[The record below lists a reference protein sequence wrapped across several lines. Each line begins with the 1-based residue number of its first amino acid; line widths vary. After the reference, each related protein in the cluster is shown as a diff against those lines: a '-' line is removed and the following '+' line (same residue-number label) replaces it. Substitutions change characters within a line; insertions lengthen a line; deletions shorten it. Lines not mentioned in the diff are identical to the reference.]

1 VELTPSV
8 NLRNTKIVIP
18 ILFILLLAS
27 IIISLATGE
36 IKGWNE
42 MVILHI
48 RLPRALLGLV
58 VGIALATAGSVYQ
71 GLLRNPL
78 ADPYIL
84 GTSSAGTF
92 GALVAAILNYHFNIT
107 VYVFSI
113 GAAFLSMLLVYRIAS
128 VQGRTPVQTLILA
141 GVISST
147 FFGALVL
154 LLFTLFRRESF
165 SILFFLL
172 GSLSGAGSNLL
183 IVISAVLVAIGFSIS
198 MYLARDLD
206 AMSSGEEDAIHLGIP
221 VERVKQL
228 LFFSSSLLVGASV
241 SLAGS
246 IGFVGLIIP
255 HVLRLIVGPAHRKL
269 IPASAIGGAFF
280 LILMDVLART
290 VFSPLE
296 VPVGVFTSLC
306 GAPFFIYLL
315 KRKQE
320 EMTF

>member
-1 VELTPSV
+1 LTQRM
-8 NLRNTKIVIP
+8 NLRKTSIT
-18 ILFILLLAS
+18 LTLLLILLAG
-27 IIISLATGE
+27 SLILSLLTGE

-58 VGIALATAGSVYQ
+58 VGIALATAGTVYQ

-113 GAAFLSMLLVYRIAS
+113 GSAFLSMLLVYRIAS

-154 LLFTLFRRESF
+154 LLFTLYRRESF

-172 GSLSGAGSNLL
+172 GSLSGAGSPLL
-183 IVISAVLVAIGFSIS
+183 IGISAVLVLIGFGVS

-206 AMSSGEEDAIHLGIP
+206 AMSSGEEDALHLGIP

-255 HVLRLIVGPAHRKL
+255 HVLRLIVGPSHRRL

-290 VFSPLE
+290 IFSPLE

>member
-1 VELTPSV
+1 MELTQSM
-8 NLRNTKIVIP
+8 NLRNTKF
-18 ILFILLLAS
+18 ILPILLLLLAVS
-27 IIISLATGE
+27 IIISLLTGE
-36 IKGWNE
+36 IRGWNE

-48 RLPRALLGLV
+48 RLPRALLGLI

-92 GALVAAILNYHFNIT
+92 GALVAAILNYHFSIT
-107 VYVFSI
+107 VYIFSI

-183 IVISAVLVAIGFSIS
+183 IGISAVLVLIGFSVS

-206 AMSSGEEDAIHLGIP
+206 AMSSGEEDALHLGIP

-290 VFSPLE
+290 IFSPLE